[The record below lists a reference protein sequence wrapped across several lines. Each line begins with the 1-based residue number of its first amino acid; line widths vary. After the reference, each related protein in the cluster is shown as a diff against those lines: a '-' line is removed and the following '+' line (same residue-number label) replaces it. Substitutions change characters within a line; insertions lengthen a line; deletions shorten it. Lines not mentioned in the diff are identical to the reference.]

1 MHILDCS
8 SFRVLTCDNSIAT
21 VHFCFEKHVNED
33 STSQNRRARQRTPPC
48 YRCVHRPANCGQRD
62 PLTTN
67 DTASTISYSAGW
79 TYTAVSGY
87 YSSDAQYANAAGAT
101 ATFSFTGT
109 TIDTYSAT
117 TILQQT
123 IFSASGL
130 AAGAHQVIVT
140 LRSDTSGTGYFTDVD
155 AFATDQATFSG
166 TRYIDN
172 ASGSGCSD
180 NNAGTSTSAPRYHF
194 APVQDSAL
202 AAGSNLL
209 LARGDTWTSPLRL
222 SGTGTSSSWIT
233 PGAYGSGTAGPII
246 KGTNQT
252 TDRTVILTNPTTG
265 MCKISSSPRRA
276 RVSWSST
283 PRSVTTGS
291 MCTASTR
298 MTGPAS

>member
-1 MHILDCS
+1 MKTPPRRIAALVS
-8 SFRVLTCDNSIAT
+8 ALLLAIGVSIAQPIAA
-21 VHFCFEKHVNED
+21 NA
-33 STSQNRRARQRTPPC
+33 TS
-48 YRCVHRPANCGQRD
+48 
-62 PLTTN
+62 LTTN

-87 YSSDAQYANAAGAT
+87 YSSDAHYANAAGAT
-101 ATFSFTGT
+101 ATFSFTGTTIAIIGGKNTGHGRADVKICNGSGASCTANT

-180 NNAGTSTSAPRYHF
+180 NNAGTSTSAPRYDF

-252 TDRTVILTNPTTG
+252 TDRTVILTNLD
-265 MCKISSSPRRA
+265 
-276 RVSWSST
+276 
-283 PRSVTTGS
+283 
-291 MCTASTR
+291 
-298 MTGPAS
+298 